1 MTISVTE
8 NTDGTFT
15 IDWDENDPKES
26 LFNNWTEE
34 DFTNAISS
42 YLEELIAESDDPD
55 NETFSIEGALEDIL
69 DQRQEV
75 VIEGEQGSE
84 NTSQIVRKDEEDER
98 TPRLFF

>member
-8 NTDGTFT
+8 NIDGTFT
-15 IDWDENDPKES
+15 IDWDQEDPKES
-26 LFNNWTEE
+26 LFNDWTEE

-55 NETFSIEGALEDIL
+55 NEEFSIEEALEDIL
-69 DQRQEV
+69 DQQQEN
-75 VIEGEQGSE
+75 S
-84 NTSQIVRKDEEDER
+84 SQVVRKDEEDER